1 MEGISAK
8 GYDYYFIE
16 ANYKKEKIKR
26 KIADKKE
33 QGEYAYEVRAMNEHL
48 SQEEAEDFIYSNMTS
63 KSRYIFLHEHIDK

>member
-16 ANYKKEKIKR
+16 ANYKKEEIKR

-48 SQEEAEDFIYSNMTS
+48 SQEEAEDFIYLNMTS